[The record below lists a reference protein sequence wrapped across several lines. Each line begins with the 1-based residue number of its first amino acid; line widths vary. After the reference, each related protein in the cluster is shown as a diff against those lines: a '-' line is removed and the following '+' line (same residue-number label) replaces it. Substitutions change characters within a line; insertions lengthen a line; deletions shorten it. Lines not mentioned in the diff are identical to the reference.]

1 MLLPSFVQTTFDSKE
16 NHKNEN
22 LCAMVRIPTKKNEAG
37 RHCATNTTP
46 TLDYQPSLERMTIMS
61 THSSATVRE
70 IPHVNQTS
78 RTNTIMDALKR
89 RAQSVLNDTSIDPQ
103 SRAIIRYAL
112 ETNDP
117 WLAELVR
124 QADEGETVV
133 DSAGFVK
140 TPSTDEEKITA
151 LAELICRAGDE
162 AGTKSAALLVL
173 MSTLENASHPK
184 ALANLAKHLAFT
196 RCSELNLNGMV
207 EAQIAMF
214 EGDLLT
220 DNTLVT

>member
-1 MLLPSFVQTTFDSKE
+1 
-16 NHKNEN
+16 
-22 LCAMVRIPTKKNEAG
+22 
-37 RHCATNTTP
+37 
-46 TLDYQPSLERMTIMS
+46 MS

-78 RTNTIMDALKR
+78 RTNTIVDALKR

-103 SRAIIRYAL
+103 TRAIIRYAL

-117 WLAELVR
+117 WLADLVR
-124 QADEGETVV
+124 RTDEGKTVI
-133 DSAGFVK
+133 DSAGHLN
-140 TPSTDEEKITA
+140 TSSTDEERIAT

-162 AGTKSAALLVL
+162 PGTKSAALLIL

-184 ALANLAKHLAFT
+184 ALANLAKHHAFT

-207 EAQIAMF
+207 EAQIAVF
-214 EGDLLT
+214 EGELL
-220 DNTLVT
+220 VS